1 MTIQIA
7 PALAALIHEL
17 EQLPGLGPL
26 SAQRVAYWLLKDSES
41 RITPLE
47 AALADAR
54 QNIGRCPHCNSFT
67 IKGQL
72 CAICQDEQRDHSIM
86 CVVESAAD
94 QQALESSFSW
104 GGLYFVLTGHLN
116 PIEGQGATEI
126 GLPMLLERV
135 EKGLKEDQLR
145 EVVIA
150 TSYTP
155 EGDATAYYIIDLLQK
170 RFPELRVTRLA
181 RGLPTGIEIKYTDL
195 NTIANA
201 VYARKEV
208 SD

>member
-1 MTIQIA
+1 
-7 PALAALIHEL
+7 
-17 EQLPGLGPL
+17 
-26 SAQRVAYWLLKDSES
+26 
-41 RITPLE
+41 
-47 AALADAR
+47 
-54 QNIGRCPHCNSFT
+54 
-67 IKGQL
+67 
-72 CAICQDEQRDHSIM
+72 
-86 CVVESAAD
+86 
-94 QQALESSFSW
+94 
-104 GGLYFVLTGHLN
+104 
-116 PIEGQGATEI
+116 
-126 GLPMLLERV
+126 MLLERV
-135 EKGLKEDQLR
+135 EKGLKENQLR

-201 VYARKEV
+201 VYARKDV

>member
-67 IKGQL
+67 IKGSYAPFVGMSN
-72 CAICQDEQRDHSIM
+72 AIIPS
-86 CVVESAAD
+86 CVWWKVR
-94 QQALESSFSW
+94 
-104 GGLYFVLTGHLN
+104 LTSKH
-116 PIEGQGATEI
+116 
-126 GLPMLLERV
+126 
-135 EKGLKEDQLR
+135 
-145 EVVIA
+145 
-150 TSYTP
+150 
-155 EGDATAYYIIDLLQK
+155 
-170 RFPELRVTRLA
+170 
-181 RGLPTGIEIKYTDL
+181 
-195 NTIANA
+195 
-201 VYARKEV
+201 
-208 SD
+208 

>member
-72 CAICQDEQRDHSIM
+72 CAICRDEQRDHSIM

-116 PIEGQGATEI
+116 PIEGH
-126 GLPMLLERV
+126 
-135 EKGLKEDQLR
+135 KENQLR

-201 VYARKEV
+201 VYARKDV